1 MGKKLIGRSLAR
13 KEIRMTEK
21 KEKDI
26 KKEEKNI
33 KDGEYCGVEKFNGK
47 KFNTCTGE
55 EIVEEGYKN
64 PDK

>member
-1 MGKKLIGRSLAR
+1 
-13 KEIRMTEK
+13 MTEK

-33 KDGEYCGVEKFNGK
+33 KDGEYCGVEEFNGK

-55 EIVEEGYKN
+55 GIVEEGYKN

>member
-1 MGKKLIGRSLAR
+1 MGKIIVE
-13 KEIRMTEK
+13 KEDIMTEK

>member
-1 MGKKLIGRSLAR
+1 
-13 KEIRMTEK
+13 MTEK

-26 KKEEKNI
+26 KKEEEKNI